1 MPKKF
6 ENKSKSHSTKT
17 GIVFNPSKIKTKIVD
32 YGGKEETQRRLEQGR
47 STMARQ
53 REGRRMTTA
62 CSPQRQWKRRRLAHC
77 STACPK
83 SSPSSFIYFLFIFF
97 GKIIL
102 NSRNL
107 YIKGQHLHTQSS
119 QQCSFFKGTQLF
131 IF

>member
-62 CSPQRQWKRRRLAHC
+62 CSPQRQWKRPPTLSLPSKIYMSDLLA
-77 STACPK
+77 SNDE
-83 SSPSSFIYFLFIFF
+83 IYFTPLSDEQIVVIFS
-97 GKIIL
+97 G
-102 NSRNL
+102 NP
-107 YIKGQHLHTQSS
+107 
-119 QQCSFFKGTQLF
+119 
-131 IF
+131 